1 MWKSDPTRN
10 AFAWPKQVEY
20 VNQFIKKDYLA
31 TDFDEMLR
39 SRRMMC
45 NAKPKSSIDN
55 STSGV
60 IVLSDSDDSS
70 AGAKPAAQNP
80 VVMRFN
86 RSVAEAKA
94 RRQWQRKKDQE
105 VQWLP
110 LWSCKTVQILPQMWN
125 LGNKSWPTALNHNT
139 SDSHS
144 AVFRMNVW

>member
-1 MWKSDPTRN
+1 
-10 AFAWPKQVEY
+10 
-20 VNQFIKKDYLA
+20 
-31 TDFDEMLR
+31 MLR

-86 RSVAEAKA
+86 KSVAEAKA
-94 RRQWQRKKDQE
+94 AVATEKKTKKCNGCRCDLAKQYKFCPKCGILVTNRDRQ
-105 VQWLP
+105 L
-110 LWSCKTVQILPQMWN
+110 
-125 LGNKSWPTALNHNT
+125 
-139 SDSHS
+139 
-144 AVFRMNVW
+144 